1 MASFIILVYIVTFRF
16 IFHSPGPDRREDRWQ
31 GVLITFNKFEGD
43 SFRKTPFHPYV
54 RPVENV
60 RIDVITR
67 VDYNGGRQNM
77 VANMAEIRRT
87 LTNIRFLVPELK
99 DIFREAI
106 FVFPED
112 KDMLEK
118 QIQTTE
124 VFNRKIR
131 EFRRA
136 LFYNRAVEINKIR
149 ELTAEINEKIDFLV
163 KSVEVLKNHVSLETP
178 ASPLVIMIEDFQFGF
193 PHSMPLK
200 LRGERTEQRLH
211 GVKIYFQGNLCMR
224 KLCFNNINAALVHH
238 DGNICGSQHL
248 SAPTFCVSGTA
259 LKTMSLSPG
268 KILTVLD
275 GQSVN
280 MVFGRN
286 SEYVSIEFEAHIRL
300 LGLNQLVNA
309 TLDRT
314 QLSVQV
320 KGAIFKQ
327 FSAEMKILARIK
339 ETNDWNLLVYLVE
352 GKMIKTSRL
361 PSLFQQEIN
370 KYIQFTAENA
380 QKRIQKAENATRVAK
395 NKTKEA
401 EKLLERKQITMNL
414 LSEKLKQ
421 KMDLLKQ
428 RRVKY
433 AQAKLQFNS
442 TVMQYENLRKTTICE
457 MKNCN
462 NETNACIPKVC
473 RKEIKTSYS
482 VPDCREKVE
491 KISVEFIKQIKED
504 AEYSYKKP
512 DTYRVFKPWPG
523 WLNDWSITKKKGA
536 TITKKYTKI
545 TNKVEEQ
552 IIDTKTFECASSP
565 KQKTIVSGYKS
576 PYQCCDNNMN
586 VPILDQLC
594 VIHNSECENNMTEF
608 IQDVERK
615 ENNESALFEHYQ
627 LMTDME
633 RQLSL
638 AQMEVNIA
646 RTKVDMASNQVE
658 LARAFLQEHQY
669 AEDLMNVTKIKIQEK
684 LGLQLA
690 TKMNSYGVS
699 VLVSVESLSFNTSM
713 TSVTKTLLP
722 FVATVQTVE
731 GEIRFMEFPMDF
743 KRVNYSIASAAKLLL
758 KTLYGK
764 SNSRKKR
771 STRIEL
777 ADDTFGV
784 DSGKRM
790 CLFSHEANA
799 FFKDIIESLEFLLNT
814 TEELFQGISSS
825 LGEFNSHN
833 KHSGEKSWRS
843 KQLLESFRGMM
854 QSLKSHY
861 DESTKGATWNTI
873 LGQWRDSL
881 GVLTGFKNFSE
892 CSGYQDCVD
901 YFFRTLDEFYQFE
914 RSHRALE
921 IKQQLQELKLIFASF
936 LQQNISLATVQE
948 KTPYAKEL
956 INKTKDDTVLC
967 GTRPTITEGSPAEIV
982 ILSGDTANLTCRVK
996 NALDVEISWI
1006 KNERVLDDMNDEIL
1020 VLRNVNKQTEG
1031 AYKCEVS
1038 NNRGRT
1044 VSNVTVVKVH
1054 QAPSIIEHPRS
1065 MHVLIGTEAVSLV
1078 CISTGVPESRTEWFF
1093 MPTNKHTEKVV
1104 RLNFSEPL
1112 LIKRNLTPE
1121 DSGFYYCN
1129 VSNIHGT
1136 VKSRKAR
1143 LEVLAFVPGIP
1154 RVMVSLKFARCVPED
1169 LPQSLSNCTEDRHT
1183 PTLQLDHAGLNQ
1195 SFRGIIERMNW
1206 SWKSIEKFHFDL
1218 RPNPSVYFVITGSKP
1233 DAKEHI
1239 TPGYIEALNSFSL
1252 SRREIS
1258 RSLLSLRSALEE
1270 GKIQFLWKNVS
1281 IGAMKGSFAAELL
1294 TQKCPT
1300 GTEADKN
1307 GFICGEFS

>member
-1 MASFIILVYIVTFRF
+1 MVYIVTVYF
-16 IFHSPGPDRREDRWQ
+16 IFHSPGPDRCEDRWQ
-31 GVLITFNKFEGD
+31 GVLITFNKFKGD
-43 SFRKTPFHPYV
+43 SFRQTPFYPYV
-54 RPVENV
+54 RPVENG
-60 RIDVITR
+60 RIDIITR
-67 VDYNGGRQNM
+67 VNYHGGRQNT

-87 LTNIRFLVPELK
+87 LTMIRFLVPELEN
-99 DIFREAI
+99 IFREAI
-106 FVFPED
+106 TVFPED
-112 KDMLEK
+112 KDMLEEW
-118 QIQTTE
+118 IHVTE

-136 LFYNRAVEINKIR
+136 LFYNRVVDINKIR

-163 KSVEVLKNHVSLETP
+163 KSVEVLKNHVSLEAP

-200 LRGERTEQRLH
+200 LRGERTEQRLR
-211 GVKIYFQGNLCMR
+211 GVKIYFQGNLCIG
-224 KLCFNNINAALVHH
+224 KLCFKNINAALVHH
-238 DGNICGSQHL
+238 DGNMCGSQHL
-248 SAPTFCVSGTA
+248 SALSFYVSGTA
-259 LKTMSLSPG
+259 LKTMPLSPG
-268 KILTVLD
+268 KILTVSD
-275 GQSVN
+275 GQSVK

-300 LGLNQLVNA
+300 LGLSQLVNA

-320 KGAIFKQ
+320 KGVIFKQ
-327 FSAEMKILARIK
+327 FSAEMKIVARIK

-370 KYIQFTAENA
+370 KHIQFTAQNA
-380 QKRIQKAENATRVAK
+380 QERIQKAENATRIAK
-395 NKTKEA
+395 YKTKEA
-401 EKLLERKQITMNL
+401 EKLLERKQISKNL
-414 LSEKLKQ
+414 LSQTLKQ
-421 KMDLLKQ
+421 KMDVLRQ

-442 TVMQYENLRKTTICE
+442 TVMQYETLRKTTICE

-462 NETNACIPKVC
+462 KDTKACIPNVC
-473 RKEIKTSYS
+473 RKEIKTSYF

-491 KISVEFIKQIKED
+491 EISVVFIKETIEENVEYTYVEPVGYAVVKPAPGWYKDWHVEQIKGGN
-504 AEYSYKKP
+504 K
-512 DTYRVFKPWPG
+512 TG
-523 WLNDWSITKKKGA
+523 T
-536 TITKKYTKI
+536 YTKI
-545 TNKVEEQ
+545 TNEVAKKT
-552 IIDTKTFECASSP
+552 IHTKTFDCTSSP
-565 KQKTIVSGYKS
+565 KKKITIVSGYES
-576 PYQCCDNNMN
+576 SYQCCDNKVNL
-586 VPILDQLC
+586 PILDELC
-594 VIHNSECENNMTEF
+594 VIHNSECEENMTEF
-608 IQDVERK
+608 VQNVQRK
-615 ENNESALFEHYQ
+615 QNNESALFERYQ

-633 RQLSL
+633 RKLSL

-669 AEDLMNVTKIKIQEK
+669 VEDFLNVTKIKSQEK

-690 TKMNSYGVS
+690 TKMNIYGVS

-713 TSVTKTLLP
+713 TSVSKTLLP

-731 GEIRFMEFPMDF
+731 GEIRFIEFPMDF

-771 STRIEL
+771 STRIESV
-777 ADDTFGV
+777 DDTFGV

-814 TEELFQGISSS
+814 TKELFQGMSSS
-825 LGEFNSHN
+825 LSEFNLHN
-833 KHSGEKSWRS
+833 KHSGEKPSPPQR
-843 KQLLESFRGMM
+843 LLDSFRGMM
-854 QSLKSHY
+854 RSLKSHY
-861 DESTKGATWNTI
+861 DESTKGATWETI

-881 GVLTGFKNFSE
+881 GVLAGFKNFSE

-901 YFFRTLDEFYQFE
+901 FFFRTLDEFYQFE
-914 RSHRALE
+914 HSHRALE

-936 LQQNISLATVQE
+936 LQQNISFATAQE

-956 INKTKDDTVLC
+956 LNKTKDDSVLC
-967 GTRPTITEGSPAEIV
+967 GTRPTITESSSAEVV

-1020 VLRNVNKQTEG
+1020 VLRNVTGQTEG

-1054 QAPSIIEHPRS
+1054 QAPSIIEHPRG
-1065 MHVLIGTEAVSLV
+1065 MHVLIGTEAVSLA

-1093 MPTNKHTEKVV
+1093 MPTNMHSEEVV
-1104 RLNFSEPL
+1104 RLNVSEPL
-1112 LIKRNLTPE
+1112 LIKRNLTSE

-1136 VKSRKAR
+1136 VKSKKAR
-1143 LEVLAFVPGIP
+1143 LEVLAFAPGIP
-1154 RVMVSLKFARCVPED
+1154 RVTVSLKFARCVPED
-1169 LPQSLSNCTEDRHT
+1169 LLESSSNCTEDSHT
-1183 PTLQLDHAGLNQ
+1183 PTLQLDHGALNQ
-1195 SFRGIIERMNW
+1195 SFRGIIEKMNW
-1206 SWKSIEKFHFDL
+1206 SWKRIEKFHFDL
-1218 RPNPSVYFVITGSKP
+1218 RPNPSVHFVITGTKP
-1233 DAKEHI
+1233 DAKGHT
-1239 TPGYIEALNSFSL
+1239 TPGYIEALNSFTL
-1252 SRREIS
+1252 SRYEIS
-1258 RSLLSLRSALEE
+1258 RSLLSLRSAVEE
-1270 GKIQFLWKNVS
+1270 GKFQFLWRNLS
-1281 IGAMKGSFAAELL
+1281 IVAMKGSFAAELL

-1307 GFICGEFS
+1307 GFICGEIS

>member
-1 MASFIILVYIVTFRF
+1 
-16 IFHSPGPDRREDRWQ
+16 
-31 GVLITFNKFEGD
+31 
-43 SFRKTPFHPYV
+43 
-54 RPVENV
+54 
-60 RIDVITR
+60 
-67 VDYNGGRQNM
+67 M

-87 LTNIRFLVPELK
+87 LTNIRFLIPELK

-106 FVFPED
+106 SVFPED

-118 QIQTTE
+118 WIQTTE

-136 LFYNRAVEINKIR
+136 LFHNPAAEINKVR

-163 KSVEVLKNHVSLETP
+163 KSVEVLKNRVSLETP
-178 ASPLVIMIEDFQFGF
+178 ASLLNMMIEDFQFGF

-200 LRGERTEQRLH
+200 LRGGRTEQRLH
-211 GVKIYFQGNLCMR
+211 GVKIYFHGNLCMS
-224 KLCFNNINAALVHH
+224 KLCFNNINLELVHH
-238 DGNICGSQHL
+238 DGNMCGKQHL
-248 SAPTFCVSGTA
+248 SAPTFYVSGTA

-268 KILTVLD
+268 KILTLQD

-286 SEYVSIEFEAHIRL
+286 SEYVSIEFEANIRL
-300 LGLNQLVNA
+300 LGLSQLVNA

-320 KGAIFKQ
+320 KGDIFRQ
-327 FSAEMKILARIK
+327 FSAEMKIVVRIK

-395 NKTKEA
+395 TKTKEA
-401 EKLLERKQITMNL
+401 EKLLERKQITINL

-421 KMDLLKQ
+421 KMDVLKQ
-428 RRVKY
+428 RQVKY

-442 TVMQYENLRKTTICE
+442 TVMQYKNLRKTTICE

-462 NETNACIPKVC
+462 RETKACIPNVC
-473 RKEIKTSYS
+473 RKEIKTSYF

-491 KISVEFIKQIKED
+491 KITVRSVKEIMEE
-504 AEYSYKKP
+504 AEYSYKEPDRYNVSKP
-512 DTYRVFKPWPG
+512 SPG
-523 WLNDWSITKKKGA
+523 WLNDWSTTKVKGK
-536 TITKKYTKI
+536 TVKVKYTKI
-545 TNKVEEQ
+545 TNKVEEE
-552 IIDTKTFECASSP
+552 IVKTKTFECANSP
-565 KQKTIVSGYKS
+565 KQETVVSGYES
-576 PYQCCDNNMN
+576 PYQCCNNNIN

-615 ENNESALFEHYQ
+615 QNNESALFEHYQ
-627 LMTDME
+627 LMTDTE

-646 RTKVDMASNQVE
+646 RTKVNIASNQVE

-669 AEDLMNVTKIKIQEK
+669 VEDFLNVTKIKIQEK

-699 VLVSVESLSFNTSM
+699 ALVSVESLSFNTSM
-713 TSVTKTLLP
+713 TSATKTLLP
-722 FVATVQTVE
+722 FVATVQTVQ
-731 GEIRFMEFPMDF
+731 GEIRLIEFPMDF

-771 STRIEL
+771 STRIESV
-777 ADDTFGV
+777 DDTFGV
-784 DSGKRM
+784 DSAKRM

-799 FFKDIIESLEFLLNT
+799 FLKDIIESLDFLLNT
-814 TEELFQGISSS
+814 TKELFQGMSSS
-825 LGEFNSHN
+825 LSEFNSHN
-833 KHSGEKSWRS
+833 KHSREKPSPS
-843 KQLLESFRGMM
+843 QQLLDSFRAMM

-861 DESTKGATWNTI
+861 DESTKGATWDTI

-881 GVLTGFKNFSE
+881 GVLTGFENFSE

-914 RSHRALE
+914 HSHRALE

-936 LQQNISLATVQE
+936 LQQNISFATAQE

-956 INKTKDDTVLC
+956 LNKTKDDSVLC
-967 GTRPTITEGSPAEIV
+967 GTRPTITESSPAEVV

-1020 VLRNVNKQTEG
+1020 VLRNVNRQTEG

-1038 NNRGRT
+1038 NNRGHT

-1054 QAPSIIEHPRS
+1054 QAPSIIEHPRG
-1065 MHVLIGTEAVSLV
+1065 MHVLMGTEAVSLA

-1093 MPTNKHTEKVV
+1093 MPSNKRTEELV
-1104 RLNFSEPL
+1104 RLNVSEPL
-1112 LIKRNLTPE
+1112 LIKRNLTSE

-1136 VKSRKAR
+1136 VKSRRAR

-1154 RVMVSLKFARCVPED
+1154 RVMVSFKFARCVPGD
-1169 LPQSLSNCTEDRHT
+1169 LPESSSNCTEDRQT
-1183 PTLQLDHAGLNQ
+1183 PTLQLDHGVLNQ
-1195 SFRGIIERMNW
+1195 SFRGIIEKMNW
-1206 SWKSIEKFHFDL
+1206 SWKRIEKFHFDL
-1218 RPNPSVYFVITGSKP
+1218 GPNPSVHFIITGTKP
-1233 DAKEHI
+1233 DAKGH
-1239 TPGYIEALNSFSL
+1239 TSPGYIEALNSFSL
-1252 SRREIS
+1252 SRYEIS
-1258 RSLLSLRSALEE
+1258 RSLLSLRSAVEE
-1270 GKIQFLWKNVS
+1270 GKFQFLWKNVS
-1281 IGAMKGSFAAELL
+1281 IVVMKGSFAAELL

-1307 GFICGEFS
+1307 GFICGEIS

>member
-1 MASFIILVYIVTFRF
+1 
-16 IFHSPGPDRREDRWQ
+16 
-31 GVLITFNKFEGD
+31 
-43 SFRKTPFHPYV
+43 
-54 RPVENV
+54 
-60 RIDVITR
+60 
-67 VDYNGGRQNM
+67 
-77 VANMAEIRRT
+77 MAEIRRT
-87 LTNIRFLVPELK
+87 LTNIRFLIPELK

-106 FVFPED
+106 TVFPED
-112 KDMLEK
+112 KDMLEEW
-118 QIQTTE
+118 IHVTE

-163 KSVEVLKNHVSLETP
+163 KSVEVLKNRVSLETP
-178 ASPLVIMIEDFQFGF
+178 ASLLNMMIEDFQFGF

-200 LRGERTEQRLH
+200 LRGEGTEQRLH
-211 GVKIYFQGNLCMR
+211 GIEINFHGNLCMR

-238 DGNICGSQHL
+238 DGNMCGSQHL
-248 SAPTFCVSGTA
+248 SAPSFYVSGTA

-268 KILTVLD
+268 KILTLQD

-286 SEYVSIEFEAHIRL
+286 SEYVSIEFKAHIRL

-327 FSAEMKILARIK
+327 FSAEMKIVARIK
-339 ETNDWNLLVYLVE
+339 ETSDWNLLVYLVE

-370 KYIQFTAENA
+370 KYIQFTADNA
-380 QKRIQKAENATRVAK
+380 QKRIQKAENATRIAK
-395 NKTKEA
+395 YKTKEA
-401 EKLLERKQITMNL
+401 EKLLERKQISMNL
-414 LSEKLKQ
+414 LSKTLKQ
-421 KMDLLKQ
+421 KMDVLRQ

-442 TVMQYENLRKTTICE
+442 TVMQYENRRKTTICE

-462 NETNACIPKVC
+462 KETKACIPNVC
-473 RKEIKTSYS
+473 RKEIKTSYF

-491 KISVEFIKQIKED
+491 EISVVFIKETIKENVEYTYEEP
-504 AEYSYKKP
+504 AEYDVVKP
-512 DTYRVFKPWPG
+512 PPG
-523 WLNDWSITKKKGA
+523 WYKDWSLKPINEGGIKTG
-536 TITKKYTKI
+536 TYTKI
-545 TNKVEEQ
+545 TNEVAKKT
-552 IIDTKTFECASSP
+552 IHTKTFDCTSWP
-565 KQKTIVSGYKS
+565 KKKITIVSGYES
-576 PYQCCDNNMN
+576 PYQCCDNKMN
-586 VPILDQLC
+586 LPILDELC
-594 VIHNSECENNMTEF
+594 VIHNSECEENMTEF
-608 IQDVERK
+608 VQNVERK
-615 ENNESALFEHYQ
+615 QNNESALFEHYQ

-633 RQLSL
+633 RRLSL
-638 AQMEVNIA
+638 AQMGVNIA

-658 LARAFLQEHQY
+658 LARALFQEHKY
-669 AEDLMNVTKIKIQEK
+669 VEDFLNITKIKTQEK

-690 TKMNSYGVS
+690 RKMNIYGAS
-699 VLVSVESLSFNTSM
+699 ALVSVESLSFNTSM

-731 GEIRFMEFPMDF
+731 GEIRFIEFPMDF
-743 KRVNYSIASAAKLLL
+743 KRVNYSLKSAAKLLL

-771 STRIEL
+771 STPIESV
-777 ADDTFGV
+777 DDTFGV

-799 FFKDIIESLEFLLNT
+799 FFKDIIGSLEFLLNT
-814 TEELFQGISSS
+814 TKELYQGISSS
-825 LGEFNSHN
+825 LSEFHSHN
-833 KHSGEKSWRS
+833 KHSREKPSPS
-843 KQLLESFRGMM
+843 QQLLDSFRGMM

-861 DESTKGATWNTI
+861 DESTKGATWDTI

-914 RSHRALE
+914 HSHRALE
-921 IKQQLQELKLIFASF
+921 IKQQLQELKLIFANF
-936 LQQNISLATVQE
+936 LQHNISFATAQE

-956 INKTKDDTVLC
+956 LNKTKDDSVLC
-967 GTRPTITEGSPAEIV
+967 GTRPTITESSPAEVV
-982 ILSGDTANLTCRVK
+982 ILAGVTANLTCRVK
-996 NALDVEISWI
+996 NTLDVEISWI
-1006 KNERVLDDMNDEIL
+1006 KNERVLDDINDEIL
-1020 VLRNVNKQTEG
+1020 VLRNVNRQTEG
-1031 AYKCEVS
+1031 AYRCEVS

-1044 VSNVTVVKVH
+1044 VSNVTIVKVH

-1065 MHVLIGTEAVSLV
+1065 MHVLIGTEAVSLA
-1078 CISTGVPESRTEWFF
+1078 CISTGIPESRTEWFF
-1093 MPTNKHTEKVV
+1093 MPSNKHFEEVV
-1104 RLNFSEPL
+1104 RLNVSEPF
-1112 LIKRNLTPE
+1112 LIKRNLTSG

-1136 VKSRKAR
+1136 VKSKKAR
-1143 LEVLAFVPGIP
+1143 LDVLAFAPGIP

-1169 LPQSLSNCTEDRHT
+1169 LPESSSDCTADRQT
-1183 PTLQLDHAGLNQ
+1183 PTLQLDQGGMNQ
-1195 SFRGIIERMNW
+1195 SFRGIIEKMNW
-1206 SWKSIEKFHFDL
+1206 SWKRIEKFHFDL
-1218 RPNPSVYFVITGSKP
+1218 RPNPSVHFVITGTKS
-1233 DAKEHI
+1233 DAKGHT

-1252 SRREIS
+1252 SRYETS
-1258 RSLLSLRSALEE
+1258 RSLLSLRSAVDE
-1270 GKIQFLWKNVS
+1270 GKFQFLWKNVS
-1281 IGAMKGSFAAELL
+1281 IVAMKGSFAAELL

-1307 GFICGEFS
+1307 GFICGEIS

>member
-1 MASFIILVYIVTFRF
+1 
-16 IFHSPGPDRREDRWQ
+16 
-31 GVLITFNKFEGD
+31 
-43 SFRKTPFHPYV
+43 
-54 RPVENV
+54 
-60 RIDVITR
+60 
-67 VDYNGGRQNM
+67 M

-99 DIFREAI
+99 DIFQEAI
-106 FVFPED
+106 SVFPED

-118 QIQTTE
+118 WIQTTE
-124 VFNRKIR
+124 AFNRKIR
-131 EFRRA
+131 EFRRV

-149 ELTAEINEKIDFLV
+149 ELTADINEKIDFLV
-163 KSVEVLKNHVSLETP
+163 KSVEVLKNHVSLEMP

-211 GVKIYFQGNLCMR
+211 GVKICFHGNLCMK
-224 KLCFNNINAALVHH
+224 KLCLNNINLELVHH
-238 DGNICGSQHL
+238 DGNMCGSQHL
-248 SAPTFCVSGTA
+248 SAPSFYVSGTA
-259 LKTMSLSPG
+259 LKIMSLSPG
-268 KILTVLD
+268 KILTLLD
-275 GQSVN
+275 GQSVD

-286 SEYVSIEFEAHIRL
+286 SEYVSIEFETHIRL
-300 LGLNQLVNA
+300 LGLSQLVNA

-320 KGAIFKQ
+320 KGDIFKQ
-327 FSAEMKILARIK
+327 FSAEMKIVARIK

-361 PSLFQQEIN
+361 PKLFQQEIN
-370 KYIQFTAENA
+370 KYIQVTAENA

-414 LSEKLKQ
+414 VSEKLKQ
-421 KMDLLKQ
+421 KMDVLTQ
-428 RRVKY
+428 RRIKY

-457 MKNCN
+457 MKNCT
-462 NETNACIPKVC
+462 NETKACIPNVC
-473 RKEIKTSYS
+473 RKEIRSSYS
-482 VPDCREKVE
+482 VPDCKEKAE
-491 KISVEFIKQIKED
+491 KISVEFIKEIEEEATYTYVIP
-504 AEYSYKKP
+504 AEYEVDQPS
-512 DTYRVFKPWPG
+512 PG
-523 WLNDWSITKKKGA
+523 WLNDWSLKIKKPREIK
-536 TITKKYTKI
+536 TVPYTKI
-545 TNKVEEQ
+545 TNKVEEE
-552 IIDTKTFECASSP
+552 IKEIKTFDCTSSP
-565 KQKTIVSGYKS
+565 KKKTIVSGYES
-576 PYQCCDNNMN
+576 PYQCCDNEMN
-586 VPILDQLC
+586 LPILDELC
-594 VIHNSECENNMTEF
+594 VIHNSECEENMTEF
-608 IQDVERK
+608 VQNVERK
-615 ENNESALFEHYQ
+615 QNNESALFEHYQ
-627 LMTDME
+627 LMTDTE

-646 RTKVDMASNQVE
+646 RTKVNMASNQVE

-669 AEDLMNVTKIKIQEK
+669 VEDFLNVTKIKIQEK

-699 VLVSVESLSFNTSM
+699 ALVSVESLSFNTSM

-731 GEIRFMEFPMDF
+731 GEIRFIEFPMDF
-743 KRVNYSIASAAKLLL
+743 KRVNYSIKSAAKLLL

-771 STRIEL
+771 STRIESV
-777 ADDTFGV
+777 DNTFGV
-784 DSGKRM
+784 DSGERM

-799 FFKDIIESLEFLLNT
+799 FFKDIIESFEFLLNT
-814 TEELFQGISSS
+814 TKELSQGISSS
-825 LGEFNSHN
+825 LRKFDSHN
-833 KHSGEKSWRS
+833 KHSREKPSPS
-843 KQLLESFRGMM
+843 QQLLDSFRGMM

-861 DESTKGATWNTI
+861 DESAKRATWDTI

-901 YFFRTLDEFYQFE
+901 YFFLTLDEFYQFE
-914 RSHRALE
+914 DSHRALE
-921 IKQQLQELKLIFASF
+921 IKQQLQQLKLILASL
-936 LQQNISLATVQE
+936 LQQNISFATAQE
-948 KTPYAKEL
+948 KASYAKEL
-956 INKTKDDTVLC
+956 LNKTKDDSVLC
-967 GTRPTITEGSPAEIV
+967 GTRPTITESSPAEVV

-1006 KNERVLDDMNDEIL
+1006 KNERVLDDMNEEIL
-1020 VLRNVNKQTEG
+1020 VLRNVNRQAEG

-1038 NNRGRT
+1038 NNRGST

-1054 QAPSIIEHPRS
+1054 QAPSIIEHPRG
-1065 MHVLIGTEAVSLV
+1065 MHAIIGTEAVSLA

-1093 MPTNKHTEKVV
+1093 IPTNRHSEEVV
-1104 RLNFSEPL
+1104 RLNVSEPL
-1112 LIKRNLTPE
+1112 LIKRNLTSE

-1136 VKSRKAR
+1136 VKSKKAR
-1143 LEVLAFVPGIP
+1143 LEVLAFAPGIP

-1169 LPQSLSNCTEDRHT
+1169 LPESSSNCTEDRQT
-1183 PTLQLDHAGLNQ
+1183 PTLQLDHGVLNQ
-1195 SFRGIIERMNW
+1195 SFRGIIEKMNW
-1206 SWKSIEKFHFDL
+1206 SWKRIEKFHFDL
-1218 RPNPSVYFVITGSKP
+1218 RPHPSVHFVITGNKP
-1233 DAKEHI
+1233 NAKGHT
-1239 TPGYIEALNSFSL
+1239 TPGYIEALNSFTL
-1252 SRREIS
+1252 SRHEIS
-1258 RSLLSLRSALEE
+1258 RSLLSLRSAVEE
-1270 GKIQFLWKNVS
+1270 GKFQFLWENVS
-1281 IGAMKGSFAAELL
+1281 IVAMKGSFAAELL
-1294 TQKCPT
+1294 TQKCPR

-1307 GFICGEFS
+1307 GFICGEIS